1 MTESLAAS
9 IGVLC
14 DHYAATLEAAHVER
28 LDLRDRYEA
37 SDGKEAHLLLAN
49 LAWTVTV
56 LGRMIALTEH
66 IVLSVAD
73 PSEEVLSLMNQ
84 MPGLTR
90 EEAKYRAAY
99 DIVLL
104 QTEQRG
110 VHIVP
115 SDALTDDD

>member
-9 IGVLC
+9 VGVLC

-49 LAWTVTV
+49 LAWTVSV

-66 IVLSVAD
+66 ILARSLLGDAKAKVRGGAD
-73 PSEEVLSLMNQ
+73 R
-84 MPGLTR
+84 T
-90 EEAKYRAAY
+90 
-99 DIVLL
+99 L
-104 QTEQRG
+104 QC
-110 VHIVP
+110 
-115 SDALTDDD
+115 SDVRPID